1 MESKTNPAKLALLVG
16 TRKGTI
22 TISGD
27 ADRERWDVGD
37 LKCQGEDVFHLV
49 YDART
54 GSTLAAINSE
64 VWGPEMR
71 ISSDLGATWSSSD
84 GQPRFVGSDGRTV
97 GKIWH
102 IKPGRERTP
111 GVLFAGVDPAAL
123 FRSDDYGATW
133 QEVVGLTSHP
143 TREEWWG
150 GLGGLCL
157 HSIVLDPDDD
167 ARMWVGISAVG
178 VMGTEDAGESWRLM
192 NKGLRADYLPDHFP
206 ELGQCPHKVLTHP
219 SRPRSLVTQTH
230 CGVFRSE
237 NGGESWEDL
246 SIGLPSRFGF
256 VLGLHAND
264 PDTYY
269 VVPEDKVME
278 DGEIGGNVRYVT
290 DAKFRVYRTRNG
302 GRDWEALT
310 NGLPQNHAY
319 LHVMREGMATDSLN
333 PCGIYVGTTSGQ
345 VYYSRDDGDSWR
357 LLVDN
362 LPPINSVEVAVVE

>member
-219 SRPRSLVTQTH
+219 LRPRSLVTQTH

-237 NGGESWEDL
+237 NGGDSWEDL

-333 PCGIYVGTTSGQ
+333 ACGIYVGTTSGQ

>member
-1 MESKTNPAKLALLVG
+1 MASRTNGSKLALLIG
-16 TRKGTI
+16 TRKGTV
-22 TISGD
+22 TIRGD
-27 ADRERWDVGD
+27 AERERWDVGD
-37 LKCQGEDVFHLV
+37 LGCQGEDVFHAV

-54 GSTLAAINSE
+54 GSTLAAINST

-71 ISSDLGATWSSSD
+71 VSPDLGATWSSSD

-123 FRSDDYGATW
+123 FRSDDYGANW
-133 QEVVGLTSHP
+133 QEVVGLTHHP

-178 VMGTEDAGESWRLM
+178 VMGTEDAGESWQLM
-192 NKGLRADYLPDHFP
+192 NKGLRADYLPDRFP
-206 ELGQCPHKVLTHP
+206 ELGQCPHKVLAHP

-237 NGGESWEDL
+237 NGGENWEDL

-256 VLGLHAND
+256 VLGLHSSD

-269 VVPEDKVME
+269 VVPEDKVTE

-290 DAKFRVYRTRNG
+290 DARFRVYRTRNG

-310 NGLPQNHAY
+310 NGLPEPPAY
-319 LHVMREGMATDSLN
+319 LHVMREGMATDSLD
-333 PCGIYVGTTSGQ
+333 PCGIYVGTTAGQ
-345 VYYSRDDGDSWR
+345 VYYSRDDGDSWE
-357 LLVDN
+357 LLVEN

>member
-1 MESKTNPAKLALLVG
+1 MASRTNGSKLALLIG
-16 TRKGTI
+16 TRKGTV
-22 TISGD
+22 TIRGD

-37 LKCQGEDVFHLV
+37 LGCQGEDVFHAV

-54 GSTLAAINSE
+54 GSTLAAINST

-71 ISSDLGATWSSSD
+71 VSPDLGATWSSSD

-102 IKPGRERTP
+102 IKPGRDRTP

-123 FRSDDYGATW
+123 FRSDDYGASW
-133 QEVVGLTSHP
+133 QEVVGLTHHP

-192 NKGLRADYLPDHFP
+192 NNGIRADYLPERFP
-206 ELGQCPHKVLTHP
+206 ELGQCPHKVLAHP

-237 NGGESWEDL
+237 NGGENWEDL
-246 SIGLPSRFGF
+246 SVGLPSRFGF
-256 VLGLHAND
+256 VLGLHSSD

-310 NGLPQNHAY
+310 NGLPAPPAY
-319 LHVMREGMATDSLN
+319 LHVMREGMATDSLD
-333 PCGIYVGTTSGQ
+333 PCGIYVGTTAGQ
-345 VYYSRDDGDSWR
+345 VFYSRDDGDSWE
-357 LLVDN
+357 LLVEN
-362 LPPINSVEVAVVE
+362 LPPINSVEVATVE